1 MDCKIVNIL
10 LHPYFDG
17 ELDEGTA
24 ASVKAHLSECVE
36 CERELAALQAL
47 REATK
52 RAVPRYTAPESL
64 RQRLAQSSV
73 HPSTADL
80 VRRRGRSLLQSR
92 WLAMAASLVLVAGLS
107 SGVTRALLDSG
118 EGAGSQELLTR
129 DLVSSHLRALAA
141 PSAIDVVSSDRHTV
155 KPWFAGR
162 VEVSPPTVDLSQ
174 QGFPLVGG
182 RVDYVGGRRV
192 AVLVYKHAQHL
203 IDVYV
208 LPDEASPEKSESGN
222 SSPIMTQGLSLIH
235 RHIDGVSMWA
245 ITDMDRAELMAFANA
260 LGVAR

>member
-1 MDCKIVNIL
+1 MDCKIVAIL

-24 ASVKAHLSECVE
+24 ASVKAHLSECAE
-36 CERELAALQAL
+36 CNKELAALQAL

-73 HPSTADL
+73 RPSTADL
-80 VRRRGRSLLQSR
+80 VRSRGRSVLQSR
-92 WLAMAASLVLVAGLS
+92 WLALAASLVLVAGLS
-107 SGVTRALLDSG
+107 SAVTRAVLEPDG
-118 EGAGSQELLTR
+118 AAGSQDLLTR

-141 PSAIDVVSSDRHTV
+141 PNPIDVASSDRHTV

-182 RVDYVGGRRV
+182 RVDYVGSRRV
-192 AVLVYKHAQHL
+192 AVLVYKHAQHY

-208 LPDEASPEKSESGN
+208 LPEDASLDKPGSADTSL
-222 SSPIMTQGLSLIH
+222 IMSQGLGLIH
-235 RHIDGVSMWA
+235 RNIDGVSVWA
-245 ITDMDRAELMAFANA
+245 VSDMDRSELTTFANELA
-260 LGVAR
+260 ASR

>member
-107 SGVTRALLDSG
+107 SGVTRALLDAG

-155 KPWFAGR
+155 KPWFNGR
-162 VEVSPPTVDLSQ
+162 VDFAPPVVDLAD

-182 RVDYVGGRRV
+182 RLDYIDGKVVAAVVYRRN
-192 AVLVYKHAQHL
+192 KHVVNLFIWKAQPG
-203 IDVYV
+203 I
-208 LPDEASPEKSESGN
+208 
-222 SSPIMTQGLSLIH
+222 SSPAPARAHAGYSVVHWRENGLEFWA
-235 RHIDGVSMWA
+235 VSDVEA
-245 ITDMDRAELMAFANA
+245 RDLEAFHQAFAK
-260 LGVAR
+260 LTQT